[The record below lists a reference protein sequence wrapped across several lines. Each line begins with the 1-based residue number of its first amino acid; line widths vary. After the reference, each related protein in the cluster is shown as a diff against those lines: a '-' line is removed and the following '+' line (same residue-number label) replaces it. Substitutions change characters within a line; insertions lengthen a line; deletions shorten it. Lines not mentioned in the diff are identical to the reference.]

1 MSEEY
6 MLIGV
11 IVDPGKYVPNSERKI
26 VIQTSKG
33 NKYKCIVPTKIFANF
48 QEDDTI
54 ECHVIKKEENEK
66 SSNEKKD
73 TTYIMTRTPF
83 IQLSVDRDNIE
94 RCFMRALKGTGFGAK
109 SAEILYNNLK
119 KMASDLGYST
129 FVKKS
134 IPFLQIEES
143 NKNNEEEES
152 NKNNEEEESNKNNEE
167 EESNKNNEEE
177 ESNKNNE
184 KEKNNNNNEEKSN
197 KKERLKG
204 LPFSTKEEILIP
216 QIVGYDGVIS
226 YLSELSNNFHDSG
239 DKNSV
244 SILNACGTREKQA
257 EKLLIWWYKSRSLR
271 RLHLLGLS
279 DKMIADCKKDLDFI
293 YQTILIN
300 PFKLAPL
307 SIEKC
312 IELMSTL
319 NKEVTDSHIKCGEIL
334 RKIYSYVNEMSYSC
348 VLFTT
353 VEYHFPKIFQYL
365 QELIKDYGVIL
376 DGRHLYLE
384 YNYRVENS
392 VAILV
397 DSLIKETAQIICLP
411 KTDGPILQT
420 AKYTIKTLTEEQKMA
435 ITGALHSKIC
445 AINGAAGSGKTSCC
459 KEIYNNFELRGI
471 KMVACAFTGKA
482 VSRLNKSLGKRIAKT
497 MDFMIARS
505 SSIDPF
511 DVVLIDECSMVTTEL
526 IYRFKKAFNFNFSI
540 ILVGDCNQ
548 LPPISWGFFMKQ
560 IIISE
565 RVPIYTLTKNQRI
578 IKHTMTSDE
587 EIDLEK
593 KSKNKDPASVEFD
606 RTILL
611 NCEEL
616 IDPNRNLDEPMVFEE
631 GNGFFTLNG
640 DLNTIESILRQLS
653 TYYPLQDITCISPYN
668 INVKP
673 INEMFQKIF
682 LGSVKTVVD
691 RKGRTWKVGDRVMM
705 LQNNYVI
712 DIMNGEEGLIVS
724 LTDKGVKVKFDDGVE
739 HEFLYVS
746 ANSDNYEDNDSI
758 EKNNWVADEL
768 ICDMI
773 QQSFCITVHKSQ
785 GSEYRIVLIYIP
797 ENRNKKGK
805 LSSFLNIN
813 LLYTAITRTKQA
825 VWIISPE
832 GVLGDISMNK
842 LATRVDNLAGRL
854 IKMKDLELEKTL
866 ADTTKIKFERQFQKE
881 KKKVNS
887 DDDDDNA
894 SYYDDL
900 PLDID
905 DD

>member
-1 MSEEY
+1 
-6 MLIGV
+6 
-11 IVDPGKYVPNSERKI
+11 
-26 VIQTSKG
+26 
-33 NKYKCIVPTKIFANF
+33 
-48 QEDDTI
+48 
-54 ECHVIKKEENEK
+54 
-66 SSNEKKD
+66 
-73 TTYIMTRTPF
+73 
-83 IQLSVDRDNIE
+83 
-94 RCFMRALKGTGFGAK
+94 
-109 SAEILYNNLK
+109 
-119 KMASDLGYST
+119 
-129 FVKKS
+129 
-134 IPFLQIEES
+134 
-143 NKNNEEEES
+143 
-152 NKNNEEEESNKNNEE
+152 
-167 EESNKNNEEE
+167 
-177 ESNKNNE
+177 
-184 KEKNNNNNEEKSN
+184 
-197 KKERLKG
+197 
-204 LPFSTKEEILIP
+204 
-216 QIVGYDGVIS
+216 
-226 YLSELSNNFHDSG
+226 
-239 DKNSV
+239 
-244 SILNACGTREKQA
+244 
-257 EKLLIWWYKSRSLR
+257 
-271 RLHLLGLS
+271 
-279 DKMIADCKKDLDFI
+279 
-293 YQTILIN
+293 
-300 PFKLAPL
+300 
-307 SIEKC
+307 
-312 IELMSTL
+312 
-319 NKEVTDSHIKCGEIL
+319 
-334 RKIYSYVNEMSYSC
+334 
-348 VLFTT
+348 
-353 VEYHFPKIFQYL
+353 
-365 QELIKDYGVIL
+365 
-376 DGRHLYLE
+376 
-384 YNYRVENS
+384 
-392 VAILV
+392 
-397 DSLIKETAQIICLP
+397 
-411 KTDGPILQT
+411 
-420 AKYTIKTLTEEQKMA
+420 
-435 ITGALHSKIC
+435 
-445 AINGAAGSGKTSCC
+445 
-459 KEIYNNFELRGI
+459 
-471 KMVACAFTGKA
+471 
-482 VSRLNKSLGKRIAKT
+482 
-497 MDFMIARS
+497 
-505 SSIDPF
+505 
-511 DVVLIDECSMVTTEL
+511 
-526 IYRFKKAFNFNFSI
+526 
-540 ILVGDCNQ
+540 
-548 LPPISWGFFMKQ
+548 
-560 IIISE
+560 
-565 RVPIYTLTKNQRI
+565 
-578 IKHTMTSDE
+578 
-587 EIDLEK
+587 
-593 KSKNKDPASVEFD
+593 
-606 RTILL
+606 
-611 NCEEL
+611 
-616 IDPNRNLDEPMVFEE
+616 MVFEE

-682 LGSVKTVVD
+682 LGSFKTVVD